1 MKKKKIK
8 ISKKTVKKI
17 LLALVCIVL
26 VAAVAVSSTLYFG
39 GKFDESRGFD
49 MKNNAYAFNGD
60 EVNRLIAVKPNKNQ
74 LAFSDMEYYSFI
86 HYGMNT
92 FTGNEWGDGTDD
104 PSVFNPETI
113 DTDQWARVLKENGSK
128 GIIFTAKHHDGFC
141 LWQTAYTDYSI
152 KNSPY
157 MDGKGDIVKQVAES
171 CKKYGL
177 KFGIYLSPWDRNS
190 KDYGTDAY
198 NDYYINQLTELC
210 TNYGD
215 IFCFWLD
222 GAKGD
227 DVEDFNYDFNRYFEV
242 IHKLQPNAV
251 ISVCGEDVRW
261 IGNETG
267 TTRQSEWSVVS
278 KGNESLDGTEI
289 EAIDSTAEDLG
300 SREALKNYKNL
311 VWYPAEADVSIYE
324 DAWFYNGKSK
334 LRKAKDLADIYFN
347 TVGGNASLLLN
358 VPPSKNGIIE
368 SDEEETLKKF
378 KQEVDKRF
386 ENEIDY
392 KVYNRNNQE
401 LLDNIKNADEGVQL
415 TQFESTLTFK
425 FDSKEKV
432 KTVVLQ
438 EDISQSQRI
447 EAFEIW
453 AKVPGG
459 YKKVYSGTTVGSK
472 KIVRLSGKDVRK
484 TDEIKIIFTQSR
496 SYPFIKNIQFFS

>member
-1 MKKKKIK
+1 MKKLRLKFNKKIF
-8 ISKKTVKKI
+8 KKI
-17 LLALVCIVL
+17 MLSLLCIALI
-26 VAAVAVSSTLYFG
+26 AAVTVSSVFYFG

-49 MKNNAYAFNGD
+49 MKNNAYALNGD
-60 EVNRLIAVKPNKNQ
+60 EVNRLIAVKPSKNQ

-104 PSVFNPETI
+104 PSVFNPETV
-113 DTDQWARVLKENGSK
+113 DTDQWARVLKESGSK

-251 ISVCGEDVRW
+251 ISICGEDVRW
-261 IGNETG
+261 IGNEAG

-278 KGNESLDGTEI
+278 KGNESLDGSKI

-300 SREALKNYKNL
+300 S
-311 VWYPAEADVSIYE
+311 
-324 DAWFYNGKSK
+324 
-334 LRKAKDLADIYFN
+334 
-347 TVGGNASLLLN
+347 
-358 VPPSKNGIIE
+358 
-368 SDEEETLKKF
+368 
-378 KQEVDKRF
+378 
-386 ENEIDY
+386 
-392 KVYNRNNQE
+392 
-401 LLDNIKNADEGVQL
+401 
-415 TQFESTLTFK
+415 
-425 FDSKEKV
+425 
-432 KTVVLQ
+432 
-438 EDISQSQRI
+438 QRH
-447 EAFEIW
+447 
-453 AKVPGG
+453 
-459 YKKVYSGTTVGSK
+459 
-472 KIVRLSGKDVRK
+472 
-484 TDEIKIIFTQSR
+484 
-496 SYPFIKNIQFFS
+496 